1 MLLWIN
7 YQVGCFERAGALKLN
22 PTVESWRITKKKR
35 NMIGKLS
42 TPRVIFNLPFLFFS
56 VFLFLNLRE
65 SRKEL
70 FLI

>member
-42 TPRVIFNLPFLFFS
+42 IPRVIFNLPFLFFS